1 MNGGDIIAIAI
12 LAAIVIAVLAYLL
25 HWLYRRSSKDVPFVR
40 TGLGGEKVVMGGG
53 ALVLPI
59 VHDVTDVSMNTL
71 RLEVQR
77 TREKALITKD
87 RMRIELQVEFYVRVM
102 PNAESIAAAARTL
115 GHRTM
120 NPETL
125 RDLVQGRFVD
135 AMGAAAAS
143 MTMEHIHEKRADFI
157 RAVRAQVPIPL
168 RKTAW
173 SLRLSR
179 SPISIKRI

>member
-1 MNGGDIIAIAI
+1 MNGGDIIAIVI

-25 HWLYRRSSKDVPFVR
+25 HWLYRRSSKDVSFVR

-77 TREKALITKD
+77 TREKALITRD

-102 PNAESIAAAARTL
+102 PNAEFDRRGGPHARPPHDEP
-115 GHRTM
+115 GEPSR
-120 NPETL
+120 PCP
-125 RDLVQGRFVD
+125 G
-135 AMGAAAAS
+135 
-143 MTMEHIHEKRADFI
+143 
-157 RAVRAQVPIPL
+157 PL
-168 RKTAW
+168 RRRDGRGR
-173 SLRLSR
+173 RLHDHGAH
-179 SPISIKRI
+179 P